1 MASNTNPK
9 ENKMGVMPVK
19 RLIISMALPMMI
31 SMLVQALYNVV
42 DSIFVARLGED
53 ALSAVTYAFPLQN
66 LMIAVGS
73 GTGVGMNALLSRSLG
88 EKRFDKSDS
97 AANMGIF
104 LTFCSFIAFLLFALF
119 GSHWAVAVQLGN
131 STSESAA
138 KIIADGH
145 AYLSIVTG
153 LSLGLFF
160 QMTFERLLQS
170 TGRTQLSMI
179 SQTTGAVINII
190 FDPIM
195 IFGLFGFPRLGV
207 AGAAYATVLGQS
219 VAALLGLF
227 MNLKFNSDIHLS
239 RKSILRPDL
248 DTIKRI
254 YAVGV
259 PSILMISI
267 GSIMTYGMNMIL
279 TAFSTTATAVFGVY
293 FKLQSFFFMPVFGLN
308 NGLIPVL
315 AYNYGALRRRDHD
328 HALRNAD
335 HAPLPG
341 CAARLLQCGRGNAR
355 DRHPGAENHQ
365 PVLPL
370 CRHRH
375 HLRFHLPGLL
385 TEYLLS
391 DYLAR
396 KTAGSPAARRLAP
409 VQDRGCHQCL
419 VGLPHRGG
427 RLRCPLLHLL
437 QEDLWA
443 GREASGEAEG
453 GCGNGCVKAARS
465 GNPLSQVSQRNIVLS
480 RRVFCQKVQS
490 VDLQRKRRK
499 FMTTGPEHLSKE
511 LFRF

>member
-1 MASNTNPK
+1 MASNTAPK
-9 ENKMGVMPVK
+9 ENKMGTMPVR

-104 LTFCSFIAFLLFALF
+104 LTFCSYIAFLLFSIF
-119 GSHWAVAVQLGN
+119 GSHWAISVQLG
-131 STSESAA
+131 SSSSASAA
-138 KIIADGH
+138 DIIKNGH

-160 QMTFERLLQS
+160 QMNFERLLQS

-195 IFGLFGFPRLGV
+195 IFGLFGFPKLGV

-219 VAALLGLF
+219 IAAILGLI
-227 MNLKFNSDIHLS
+227 MNIKFNSDIHIS
-239 RKSILRPDL
+239 WKSILHPNL

-254 YAVGV
+254 YIVGV
-259 PSILMISI
+259 PSILMMSI
-267 GSIMTYGMNMIL
+267 GSVMTYCMNMIL

-315 AYNYGALRRRDHD
+315 AYNYGARRKDRIDE
-328 HALRNAD
+328 ALKFSFGVAITIMLIGTLIMNLFPDVLLGFFNAD
-335 HAPLPG
+335 EAMLEIGIPAQRIISLCFPL
-341 CAARLLQCGRGNAR
+341 AAIGIISGSIFQAFSQSIYSLIISLVRQLVVLVPVAWLLAQTGDVTN
-355 DRHPGAENHQ
+355 
-365 PVLPL
+365 VW
-370 CRHRH
+370 
-375 HLRFHLPGLL
+375 
-385 TEYLLS
+385 
-391 DYLAR
+391 
-396 KTAGSPAARRLAP
+396 
-409 VQDRGCHQCL
+409 
-419 VGLPHRGG
+419 
-427 RLRCPLLHLL
+427 
-437 QEDLWA
+437 WA
-443 GREASGEAEG
+443 FPIAEG
-453 GCGNGCVKAARS
+453 ASVILSGIFFRKIYGQVVK
-465 GNPLSQVSQRNIVLS
+465 PLEEPQTRASA
-480 RRVFCQKVQS
+480 
-490 VDLQRKRRK
+490 
-499 FMTTGPEHLSKE
+499 
-511 LFRF
+511 

>member
-119 GSHWAVAVQLGN
+119 GSRWAVAVQLGN

-315 AYNYGALRRRDHD
+315 AYNYGARRKDRIDE
-328 HALRNAD
+328 ALKFSFGVAITIMLCGTLIMHLFPDVLLSFFNAD
-335 HAPLPG
+335 AAMLEIGIPAQRIISLCFPFAAIGIISGSIFQAFSQSIYSLIISLGRQLVVLLPV
-341 CAARLLQCGRGNAR
+341 AW
-355 DRHPGAENHQ
+355 
-365 PVLPL
+365 
-370 CRHRH
+370 
-375 HLRFHLPGLL
+375 
-385 TEYLLS
+385 LLS
-391 DYLAR
+391 
-396 KTAGSPAARRLAP
+396 KTGD
-409 VQDRGCHQCL
+409 VTN
-419 VGLPHRGG
+419 VW
-427 RLRCPLLHLL
+427 
-437 QEDLWA
+437 WA
-443 GREASGEAEG
+443 FPIAEG
-453 GCGNGCVKAARS
+453 
-465 GNPLSQVSQRNIVLS
+465 VSVVLS
-480 RRVFCQKVQS
+480 FIFFKKIYGQVVKP
-490 VDLQRKRRK
+490 LEK
-499 FMTTGPEHLSKE
+499 PKE
-511 LFRF
+511 DAGTAA

>member
-1 MASNTNPK
+1 MAAK

-19 RLIISMALPMMI
+19 KLIISMALPMMI

-104 LTFCSFIAFLLFALF
+104 LTFCSYIAFLLFALF
-119 GSHWAVAVQLGN
+119 GSHWAISVQLGS
-131 STSESAA
+131 STSAA
-138 KIIADGH
+138 AADIIANGH

-160 QMTFERLLQS
+160 QMNFERLLQS

-195 IFGLFGFPRLGV
+195 IFGLFGFPKLGV

-219 VAALLGLF
+219 IAAVLGLI
-227 MNLKFNSDIHLS
+227 MNLKFNADINLS
-239 RKSILRPDL
+239 WKRILHPDL
-248 DTIKRI
+248 DTIRRI
-254 YAVGV
+254 YIVGV
-259 PSILMISI
+259 PSILMMSI
-267 GSIMTYGMNMIL
+267 GSIMTYCMNMIL

-315 AYNYGALRRRDHD
+315 AYNYGARRKDRIDE
-328 HALRNAD
+328 ALKFSFAVAIVIMLIGTLTMNLFPDVLLGFFNAD
-335 HAPLPG
+335 AAMLEIGVPAQRIISLCFPL
-341 CAARLLQCGRGNAR
+341 AAIGIISGSIFQAFSQSIYSLIISLGR
-355 DRHPGAENHQ
+355 Q
-365 PVLPL
+365 LVVLIP
-370 CRHRH
+370 
-375 HLRFHLPGLL
+375 
-385 TEYLLS
+385 TAWLLS
-391 DYLAR
+391 
-396 KTAGSPAARRLAP
+396 KTG
-409 VQDRGCHQCL
+409 V
-419 VGLPHRGG
+419 VTNVW
-427 RLRCPLLHLL
+427 
-437 QEDLWA
+437 WA
-443 GREASGEAEG
+443 FPIAEG
-453 GCGNGCVKAARS
+453 ASV
-465 GNPLSQVSQRNIVLS
+465 VLS
-480 RRVFCQKVQS
+480 FIFF
-490 VDLQRKRRK
+490 RKIYGEVVK
-499 FMTTGPEHLSKE
+499 PLAKAQAPAGESSE
-511 LFRF
+511 EN